1 MIHVSTKKNQMPR
14 NELSWSELEKRLK
27 GARALA
33 EFLDLQSSGAAQFR
47 SNHPDFLPSLV
58 WQAFG
63 PMPNDEP
70 GRHPLWL
77 QIQNQLSEVWNKGFP
92 EKDVLDLISASS
104 TLLDFANSYKDETRA
119 LDVYRK
125 AILFLYGESWR
136 AKEPC
141 PQCKRHFIATA
152 SKSECCSV
160 SCSAE
165 RRKRYKADRHKRI
178 KKKLN
183 AKRRREY
190 AERRGD

>member
-1 MIHVSTKKNQMPR
+1 MPR
-14 NELSWSELEKRLK
+14 NGLSWNEHETRITN
-27 GARALA
+27 ARALA
-33 EFLDLQSSGAAQFR
+33 EFLDLQSSGVTQFR
-47 SNHPDFLPSLV
+47 SKHPDFLPSLI

-70 GRHPLWL
+70 GRYLLWL
-77 QIQNQLSEVWNKGFP
+77 QMQKQLKEVWDKGFP

-104 TLLDFANSYKDETRA
+104 TLLDFASGYAAETSGA
-119 LDVYRK
+119 SDGISLDMYRK

-136 AKEPC
+136 AKIC
-141 PQCKRHFIATA
+141 KQCLRHFIATA
-152 SKSECCSV
+152 SKSECCSI

-165 RRKRYKADRHKRI
+165 WRKQYKAERHKRI

-190 AERRGD
+190 AKRKGA

>member
-1 MIHVSTKKNQMPR
+1 MAPDAESTQ
-14 NELSWSELEKRLK
+14 
-27 GARALA
+27 
-33 EFLDLQSSGAAQFR
+33 R
-47 SNHPDFLPSLV
+47 SM
-58 WQAFG
+58 G
-63 PMPNDEP
+63 
-70 GRHPLWL
+70 
-77 QIQNQLSEVWNKGFP
+77 KGFP

-104 TLLDFANSYKDETRA
+104 TLLDFANNYEDQTRA

-136 AKEPC
+136 AKIC
-141 PQCKRHFIATA
+141 KHCKRHFIATA

-165 RRKRYKADRHKRI
+165 RRKQYKADRHKRI

-190 AERRGD
+190 SERRGD